1 MNYFTDMRSCI
12 SLCTNISSCNGFS
25 LSLSLN
31 IMKITLKTNYF
42 ADCYFICD

>member
-1 MNYFTDMRSCI
+1 MNYFNDLRSCI
-12 SLCTNISSCNGFS
+12 SLCTNISSCNGF
-25 LSLSLN
+25 SLSLN